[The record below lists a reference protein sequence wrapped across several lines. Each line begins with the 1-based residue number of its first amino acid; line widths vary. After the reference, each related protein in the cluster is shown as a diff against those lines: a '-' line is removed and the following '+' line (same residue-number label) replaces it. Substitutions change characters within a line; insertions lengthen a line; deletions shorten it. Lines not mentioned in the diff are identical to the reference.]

1 MAVTVLL
8 GGFLVALLVGMPVA
22 LTMGGAGL
30 LAMAVDGKLS
40 TLLAVQRMFSGIDSF
55 PLMAVPF
62 FILAAE
68 LMTGGRIT
76 DVLLRFA
83 CQIIGNVRGGLGY
96 ANVLMSIFFAGISGS
111 ALADA
116 AGPGSVTIRMMRQAG
131 YHPEYAAALTASGA
145 VIAPIIPP
153 SIIMIIYALTDNSV
167 SVAGIFLAGIVPGL
181 LLGLALFV
189 VNFLVSRRRDYRFG
203 IERPPFGEFLRQSW
217 QAIPALLLPVIIL
230 GGIHGGIFT
239 PTEASAVAAAYALF
253 LGMAVFRSLR
263 LADLPRILV
272 GTALMTSAVLLI
284 VSMASVF
291 AYMLTILQ
299 VPQSVTGFIVELG
312 LSQLGL
318 LLALSLFLLFCGLFL
333 DTLPAVIILVPILA
347 PLAQMAGIH
356 PLHFAMVVVLNLTI
370 GMITPPVGAVLFV
383 TTVVSRVPMGA
394 LIRAIMPML
403 MAEMVV
409 FLLIV
414 LFPGLSLW
422 LPGLLGYSR

>member
-8 GGFLVALLVGMPVA
+8 GAFLVTLLLGMPVA

-30 LAMAVDGKLS
+30 LAMVVDGKLS

-76 DVLLRFA
+76 DILLRFA
-83 CQIIGNVRGGLGY
+83 CQIVGNVRGGLGY

-116 AGPGSVTIRMMRQAG
+116 AGPGSVTIRLMRQAG

-181 LLGLALFV
+181 LLGLALFA
-189 VNFLVSRRRDYRFG
+189 VNFVISRRRDYRFG
-203 IERPPFGEFLRQSW
+203 TERPPFFVFLRQSW
-217 QAIPALLLPVIIL
+217 QAMPALLLPVIIL
-230 GGIHGGIFT
+230 GGIHGGVFT

-253 LGMAVFRSLR
+253 LGMVVFRSLR

-272 GTALMTSAVLLI
+272 GTAVMTSAVLLI

-299 VPQSVTGFIVELG
+299 VPQAVTRFIVELG
-312 LSQLGL
+312 LPQLGL

-347 PLAQMAGIH
+347 PLAQSAGIH

-394 LIRAIMPML
+394 LIRAILPML
-403 MAEMVV
+403 AAELAV

>member
-8 GGFLVALLVGMPVA
+8 GAFLVALLVGMPVA

-76 DVLLRFA
+76 DILLRFA

-203 IERPPFGEFLRQSW
+203 IERPPLGAFLRQSW

-253 LGMAVFRSLR
+253 LGMVVFRSLR